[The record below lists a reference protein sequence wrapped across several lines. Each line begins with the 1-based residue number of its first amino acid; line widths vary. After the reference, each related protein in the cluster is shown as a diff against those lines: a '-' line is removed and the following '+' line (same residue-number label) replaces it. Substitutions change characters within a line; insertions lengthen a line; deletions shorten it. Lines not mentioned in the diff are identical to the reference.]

1 MINMLDIPYLVE
13 RLYLDIPIYSRARHL
28 GSLNNNFAPSLYIT
42 TNNSQ
47 VPILLGAT
55 NDPKATFLSYD
66 DLMLEN
72 RKSGGSVVSNMFNTG
87 YLLKFFK
94 HTNDTGEYIIGPG
107 IICRNKVPLILFTY
121 FYDREINTAHPICYI
136 NPNIFIHPGKIER
149 YIIKHIIP
157 EVPSVQLEN
166 TFLHNL
172 SGNFY
177 DKITISK
184 FTLIIGDSINNF
196 VRESTIPDPG
206 KMEDYSI
213 NSFLKENID
222 SFDI

>member
-1 MINMLDIPYLVE
+1 MLDIPYLVE
-13 RLYLDIPIYSRARHL
+13 HLYYNIPIYPGGRHL

-42 TNNSQ
+42 TNNSE

-66 DLMLEN
+66 DLRLEN
-72 RKSGGSVVSNMFNTG
+72 RKSGGSVVSNMFNVG
-87 YLLKFFK
+87 CLLKFFK

-107 IICRNKVPLILFTY
+107 IICRNKVPLILFAY

-172 SGNFY
+172 SGNLY
-177 DKITISK
+177 DKTTISK

-213 NSFLKENID
+213 NSFLKEHID

>member
-13 RLYLDIPIYSRARHL
+13 RLYFDIPLYPSVRNL

-42 TNNSQ
+42 THNSE

-55 NDPKATFLSYD
+55 NDPKAAFLCYD
-66 DLMLEN
+66 NLILED
-72 RKSGGSVVSNMFNTG
+72 RKSGGSVVSNMFNVG
-87 YLLKFFK
+87 YRLKFFK

-107 IICRNKVPLILFTY
+107 IICRNRVPLILFTY
-121 FYDREINTAHPICYI
+121 FYDKGINTAHPICYI
-136 NPNIFIHPGKIER
+136 NPNIFVHPGRIER
-149 YIIKHIIP
+149 YIIRHIIP

-172 SGNFY
+172 SGNLY
-177 DKITISK
+177 DKTTISK
-184 FTLIIGDSINNF
+184 FTLIIGDFINNF

-213 NSFLKENID
+213 NSFLKEYLD

>member
-1 MINMLDIPYLVE
+1 MLDIPYLVE
-13 RLYLDIPIYSRARHL
+13 RLYYNIPIYPGRRHL

-42 TNNSQ
+42 THNSE

-55 NDPKATFLSYD
+55 NGPKVTFLSYD
-66 DLMLEN
+66 DLTLED
-72 RKSGGSVVSNMFNTG
+72 RKSGGSVVSNMFNVG

-107 IICRNKVPLILFTY
+107 IICRNRVPLILFTY
-121 FYDREINTAHPICYI
+121 FYDKEINTAHPICYI
-136 NPNIFIHPGKIER
+136 NPNIFIHPGRIER
-149 YIIKHIIP
+149 YIIRHIIP

-172 SGNFY
+172 SGNLY
-177 DKITISK
+177 DKTTISK

-213 NSFLKENID
+213 NSFLKEHID

>member
-1 MINMLDIPYLVE
+1 MLDIPYLVKQ
-13 RLYLDIPIYSRARHL
+13 LYFDIPLYPSVRTL

-42 TNNSQ
+42 THNSG

-55 NDPKATFLSYD
+55 NDPKAAFLCYD
-66 DLMLEN
+66 NLILED
-72 RKSGGSVVSNMFNTG
+72 RKLGRSVVSNMFNVG
-87 YLLKFFK
+87 YRLKFVK

-107 IICRNKVPLILFTY
+107 IICRNKVPLILFAY

-136 NPNIFIHPGKIER
+136 NPNIFVHPGRIEK

-157 EVPSVQLEN
+157 EVPSVQLED
-166 TFLHNL
+166 TYLHNL
-172 SGNFY
+172 SGNLY
-177 DKITISK
+177 DKTTISK
-184 FTLIIGDSINNF
+184 FTLIIGDFINNF
-196 VRESTIPDPG
+196 VRESTVPDPG

-213 NSFLKENID
+213 NSFLKEHID

>member
-1 MINMLDIPYLVE
+1 MLDIPYLVE
-13 RLYLDIPIYSRARHL
+13 RLYFDIPIYPSIRHL
-28 GSLNNNFAPSLYIT
+28 GSLHNNFAPSLYIT
-42 TNNSQ
+42 TNNSE

-55 NDPKATFLSYD
+55 NDPKATFLCYD
-66 DLMLEN
+66 DLTLED
-72 RKSGGSVVSNMFNTG
+72 RKSGGSVVSNMFNVG
-87 YLLKFFK
+87 YQLKFVK
-94 HTNDTGEYIIGPG
+94 HTNDTGEYIIGSG

-121 FYDREINTAHPICYI
+121 FYDKEINTAHPICYI
-136 NPNIFIHPGKIER
+136 NPNIFVHPGKIER

-166 TFLHNL
+166 TYLHNL
-172 SGNFY
+172 SGDLYN
-177 DKITISK
+177 KTTVNK
-184 FTLIIGDSINNF
+184 FTLIISDFINNF

>member
-1 MINMLDIPYLVE
+1 
-13 RLYLDIPIYSRARHL
+13 
-28 GSLNNNFAPSLYIT
+28 
-42 TNNSQ
+42 
-47 VPILLGAT
+47 
-55 NDPKATFLSYD
+55 
-66 DLMLEN
+66 MLEN
-72 RKSGGSVVSNMFNTG
+72 RKSGGSVVSNMFNMG
-87 YLLKFFK
+87 YLLKFVK

-107 IICRNKVPLILFTY
+107 IICRNKVPLILFAY

-172 SGNFY
+172 SGNLY
-177 DKITISK
+177 DKTTISK
-184 FTLIIGDSINNF
+184 FTLIIGDFINNF

-213 NSFLKENID
+213 NSFLKEHID

>member
-1 MINMLDIPYLVE
+1 MLDIPYLVE
-13 RLYLDIPIYSRARHL
+13 RLYFDIPLYPSVRNL

-42 TNNSQ
+42 THNSE
-47 VPILLGAT
+47 VPILFGAT

-66 DLMLEN
+66 NLTFED
-72 RKSGGSVVSNMFNTG
+72 RKSGGSVVSNMFNMG
-87 YLLKFFK
+87 YRLKFFK

-107 IICRNKVPLILFTY
+107 IICRNRVPLILFTY
-121 FYDREINTAHPICYI
+121 FYDKEINTAHPICYI
-136 NPNIFIHPGKIER
+136 NPSIFIHPGKIER

-172 SGNFY
+172 SGNLY
-177 DKITISK
+177 DKTTISK
-184 FTLIIGDSINNF
+184 FTLIIGDFINNF

-213 NSFLKENID
+213 NSFLKEHID

>member
-1 MINMLDIPYLVE
+1 MLDIPYLVE
-13 RLYLDIPIYSRARHL
+13 RLYLDIPIYSRTRHL

-42 TNNSQ
+42 TINSE

-55 NDPKATFLSYD
+55 NDPKATFLCYD

-72 RKSGGSVVSNMFNTG
+72 RKSGGSVVSNMFNVG

-149 YIIKHIIP
+149 YIIRHIIP

-172 SGNFY
+172 SGNLY
-177 DKITISK
+177 DKTTISK
-184 FTLIIGDSINNF
+184 FTLIIGDFINNF

-213 NSFLKENID
+213 NSFLKEYLD

>member
-1 MINMLDIPYLVE
+1 MLDIPYLVE
-13 RLYLDIPIYSRARHL
+13 RLYYNVPIYPGGRHL

-42 TNNSQ
+42 THNSE

-66 DLMLEN
+66 GLMLEN
-72 RKSGGSVVSNMFNTG
+72 RKSGGSVVSNMFNVG
-87 YLLKFFK
+87 YLLNFFK

-107 IICRNKVPLILFTY
+107 IICRNKVPLILFAY

-172 SGNFY
+172 SGNLY
-177 DKITISK
+177 DKTTISK
-184 FTLIIGDSINNF
+184 FTLIIGDFINNF

-213 NSFLKENID
+213 NSFLKEHID

>member
-13 RLYLDIPIYSRARHL
+13 RLYFDIPLYPSVRNL
-28 GSLNNNFAPSLYIT
+28 GSLNNNFAPSLYIA
-42 TNNSQ
+42 TNNSE

-55 NDPKATFLSYD
+55 NDPKAVFLCSD
-66 DLMLEN
+66 DLILED
-72 RKSGGSVVSNMFNTG
+72 RKSGGSVVSNMFTVC
-87 YLLKFFK
+87 YRLKFVK

-107 IICRNKVPLILFTY
+107 IICRNRVPLILFTY
-121 FYDREINTAHPICYI
+121 FYDKEINTAHPICYI
-136 NPNIFIHPGKIER
+136 NPNIFVHPGRIER

-166 TFLHNL
+166 TYLHNL
-172 SGNFY
+172 SGDLYN
-177 DKITISK
+177 KTTVNK
-184 FTLIIGDSINNF
+184 FTLIISDFINNF
-196 VRESTIPDPG
+196 VRESTVPDPG

-213 NSFLKENID
+213 NSFLKENIG